1 MGLQEKESG
10 RWEGWNVQGKV
21 GCKGFTQEEG
31 IDHRKTSPVAMFK
44 SIWILLAIVAHLDD
58 EIWQMDVK
66 IAFLNG
72 QPDVDFYLM

>member
-1 MGLQEKESG
+1 
-10 RWEGWNVQGKV
+10 
-21 GCKGFTQEEG
+21 
-31 IDHRKTSPVAMFK
+31 MFK

-72 QPDVDFYLM
+72 QPDEDIYMM